1 MASRVLM
8 LCKHL
13 MRYCLC
19 TNGEVSQTFQTA
31 QTTAEA
37 AQVAFDSSSRASSRP
52 RYSELRKAR
61 ASALRLK
68 FLPASLKRC
77 PHLRVLKAE
86 AVLAGQSAEAVE
98 ATTFQFVEVWRG
110 WAAEQASCAS
120 SVSNTGRIP
129 GTTALT
135 VPILISLPITSN
147 AAVYLATTTLVDP
160 SVHIIASAVV
170 VVVVVVLV
178 LVDVLLLLRSL
189 VLFRFRVLRFLLVF
203 FFF

>member
-1 MASRVLM
+1 MHEWRGV
-8 LCKHL
+8 
-13 MRYCLC
+13 
-19 TNGEVSQTFQTA
+19 QTFQTA

-129 GTTALT
+129 DDCSHCADTDFPADH
-135 VPILISLPITSN
+135 SN